1 MKASGDTADDLNA
14 LKSESLHKEDE
25 LGESLML
32 TKANMEGKTKSIMPT
47 IAEKKSLFNRKYSE
61 KDEEMHV
68 NCFTPNL
75 AERTWEEE
83 KHYFGSNDRAFLGE
97 VSDDD
102 EEQDPEK
109 MQNLFSNNNWKFAIK
124 GLFGV

>member
-1 MKASGDTADDLNA
+1 
-14 LKSESLHKEDE
+14 
-25 LGESLML
+25 
-32 TKANMEGKTKSIMPT
+32 MEGKTKSIMPT
-47 IAEKKSLFNRKYSE
+47 ISEKKSLFNRKYSE
-61 KDEEMHV
+61 KDEEIHV

-124 GLFGV
+124 GYLEFKKLLRNLSIMVKTRESQLLRELS